1 MSLTLAMGEQG
12 VGRNR
17 VFEDSVGAD
26 PMSHIIPQMLMS
38 IYFLMKEINFNII
51 NPRLFEVLSAIPNS

>member
-17 VFEDSVGAD
+17 VFEDLVGAD
-26 PMSHIIPQMLMS
+26 PMSHIIPQMPMS

-51 NPRLFEVLSAIPNS
+51 NPHLFEVLSAIPNS